1 MASELAD
8 GGRWIAS
15 VHVLV
20 KSGDRGFIIVDL
32 MVPASAMRPREDA
45 HGLPERPTGLW
56 GRSATDQRWRSTSM
70 RWCSTRTTS
79 ITPSSVT
86 R

>member
-1 MASELAD
+1 MRGIGAD
-8 GGRWIAS
+8 GRWMAS

-20 KSGDRGFIIVDL
+20 KSGDSGFIIVDL
-32 MVPASAMRPREDA
+32 MVRASAVRPRGD
-45 HGLPERPTGLW
+45 GTRLLERPTGLR